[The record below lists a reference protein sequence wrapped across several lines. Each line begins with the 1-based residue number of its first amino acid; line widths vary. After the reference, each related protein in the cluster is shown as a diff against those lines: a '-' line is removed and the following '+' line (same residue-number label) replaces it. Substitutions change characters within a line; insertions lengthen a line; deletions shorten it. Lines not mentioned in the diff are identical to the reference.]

1 MRIAITGTGGIGK
14 TTLVNALAA
23 SFNVPVITED
33 MQSVVMAINAL
44 NQAQHET
51 RGIKEAQQAYH
62 QACIDWLNNR
72 AKQQLAHESF
82 IADRFSFDLLARLV
96 IPSLQ
101 KPDEALLMKIITVC
115 KRQASTLDLIVMP
128 PLMPMATKDAVN
140 ENGLNRHND
149 LGMKLFSHSLS
160 RGLMEQLLDV
170 PRLYIPLSVKT
181 TAHRV
186 ELVQQTLQKL
196 NVKN

>member
-23 SFNVPVITED
+23 NFNVPIITED
-33 MQSVVMAINAL
+33 MQPVVTAINTF
-44 NQAQHET
+44 NQAQLKAEDL
-51 RGIKEAQQAYH
+51 KAAQQAYH

-115 KRQASTLDLIVMP
+115 KRQASRLDLIVMP
-128 PLMPMATKDAVN
+128 PLMQMATKDMVN
-140 ENGLNRHND
+140 ESGLNRHND

-160 RGLMEQLLDV
+160 RGLMEQMLDV
-170 PRLYIPLSVKT
+170 PRLYIPLNVKT
-181 TAHRV
+181 TSARV
-186 ELVQQTLQKL
+186 KLVEETLQKL
-196 NVKN
+196 NVK